1 MNKRAID
8 NYLSD
13 VYIFVQ
19 SQYDEEAVKAMFQ
32 RIGYIDT
39 TDADWTY
46 SEHFPYVYVNCRNK
60 ALHSSYV
67 NNRQVSRQQFI
78 NDMEVFM
85 ADTTTS
91 MKQLYT
97 EIVAKQQVLKDYAVQ
112 EAKNLGFVKGVV
124 FVRKD
129 ITSHHPHE
137 RTIVDIRIV
146 DTTAENWKSY
156 IASDFTGFIEQE
168 QQKTGLPVIC
178 ACSNTGFLFP
188 LSMIKLVTKP
198 KKPSVNGYEMSEY
211 KKGDTCVKF
220 GCAVLQLDILA
231 DIMTVQAKGNKNVRQ
246 ITGVVLDSG
255 VTITC
260 SQIKE
265 IQEYVNHI
273 NSQS

>member
-1 MNKRAID
+1 MNKQAID

-13 VYIFVQ
+13 VHIFVQ
-19 SQYDEEAVKAMFQ
+19 SQYDEDAVKAML
-32 RIGYIDT
+32 RRVGYINT
-39 TDADWTY
+39 TGADWTY
-46 SEHFPYVYVNCRNK
+46 SAHFPYVYINCRNK
-60 ALHSSYV
+60 ALHCSYGK
-67 NNRQVSRQQFI
+67 NRQVSRQQFI

-91 MKQLYT
+91 MKQLYA

-112 EAKNLGFVKGVV
+112 EAKNLGFVKGAV

-129 ITSHHPHE
+129 ITSRPPHE
-137 RTIVDIRIV
+137 RTIADIRIV

-156 IASDFTGFIEQE
+156 IVSDFIGVIEQE

-178 ACSNTGFLFP
+178 ALSNTSFLYP
-188 LSMIKLVTKP
+188 LSMIKLVIKP

-231 DIMTVQAKGNKNVRQ
+231 DIMTAQAKGNKNVRQ